1 MTHYLIQVAY
11 TQSSAK
17 AMMANPQPRE
27 DVIRKT
33 VEALGGKFHSFFFA
47 FGEYDAYVMF
57 ELPDNKSA
65 AALAL
70 AVASTGSVSKYVT
83 TVLMTSAEAVE
94 AMKAASK
101 VSYTPPK

>member
-1 MTHYLIQVAY
+1 LIQVAY

-27 DVIRKT
+27 DVIRKA
-33 VEALGGKFHSFFFA
+33 VEAFGGKFHSFFFA
-47 FGEYDAYVMF
+47 FGEYDAYVTF